1 MTDEEFT
8 PEPPPEPTATSDG
21 GHSLTE
27 RIFGA
32 LANKRRRYVL
42 YYLQDHNHMDVE
54 TLAHQIAAWEEDLP
68 IEDVPEDV
76 YESVLTN
83 LLHSHLPKL
92 ADYGLIEYDARSGT
106 IRYTD
111 VPPLLEE
118 ALSLIVLV
126 DKPDS

>member
-1 MTDEEFT
+1 MADEEFT
-8 PEPPPEPTATSDG
+8 PEPTASGDG

-27 RIFGA
+27 RIFGT
-32 LANKRRRYVL
+32 LANNRRRYIL
-42 YYLQDHNHMDVE
+42 YSLQDNKHMDVE
-54 TLAHQIAAWEEDLP
+54 TLATQIAAWEENLP

-92 ADYGLIEYDARSGT
+92 ADYGFIDYDARSGA
-106 IRYTD
+106 IRYTN
-111 VPPLLEE
+111 VPSLLEE
-118 ALSLIVLV
+118 ALSLIALA